1 MNLKLTIPRSM
12 PVADGTANFP
22 TYTILVNDVSLLF
35 PFISRLHTHPL
46 LRPSPSGLT
55 VAKEIIVVREW
66 FSPPMLLNL
75 APRTSLPSR
84 PSQSS

>member
-1 MNLKLTIPRSM
+1 MNLNLSIPRST
-12 PVADGTANFP
+12 PVADGATTFP
-22 TYTILVNDVSLLF
+22 TYTIRVNDVSLLF
-35 PFISRLHTHPL
+35 LFFPRLHTQAW
-46 LRPSPSGLT
+46 LRLIPSGLT